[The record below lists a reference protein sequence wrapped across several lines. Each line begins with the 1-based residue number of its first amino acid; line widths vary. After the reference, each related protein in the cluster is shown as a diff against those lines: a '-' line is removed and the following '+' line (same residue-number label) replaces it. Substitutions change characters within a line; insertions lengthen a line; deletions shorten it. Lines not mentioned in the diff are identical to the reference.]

1 MSKTLAMNF
10 LNESGNKIAI
20 RVANV
25 KDNVTEAEVIAAMDV
40 IITKNIFTSTGG
52 DLKTKDSAEIV
63 DKNTTELAVK

>member
-10 LNESGNKIAI
+10 LNEAGKKIAI

-25 KDNVTEAEVIAAMDV
+25 KDNVTEAEVIAAMDA
-40 IITKNIFTSTGG
+40 IIAKNIFTSTGG